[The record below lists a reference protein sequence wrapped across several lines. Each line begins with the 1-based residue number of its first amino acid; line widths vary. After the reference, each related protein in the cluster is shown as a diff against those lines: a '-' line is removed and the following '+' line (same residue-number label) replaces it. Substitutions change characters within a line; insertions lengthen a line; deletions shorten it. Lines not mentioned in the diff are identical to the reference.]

1 MKTTNGLAMT
11 SFALGIISVFV
22 FQLVVL
28 PIAALVTGI
37 VAVSNFDEAT
47 QKGRWMAITG
57 IVLGGIY
64 GLLGSVRLLGF

>member
-1 MKTTNGLAMT
+1 MKTTNGLAAT
-11 SFALGIISVFV
+11 SFGLGIASVFA

-37 VAVSNFDEAT
+37 IAANSFDATT

-57 IVLGGIY
+57 IVLGSIY

>member
-1 MKTTNGLAMT
+1 VKTTNGLAAT
-11 SFALGIISVFV
+11 SFGLGVASVFA

-37 VAVSNFDEAT
+37 IAANSFDAAT
-47 QKGRWMAITG
+47 QKGRWMAVTG
-57 IVLGGIY
+57 IVLGSIY